1 MPEFTRPFDQQTF
14 VEDRPLPPLEAG
26 PFRQRT
32 LLRFDGYDTA
42 VSTEAPLVL
51 VLVEN
56 RLVDTESAGTA
67 DPGAAAELLQRL
79 ERFNADLRKD
89 GFDSRFLSIEMWPL
103 SGHRDGEGVLAL
115 RQFFQATRTM
125 HPTLAGAILVG
136 AFPEAML
143 VRRWIWRKNGQDI
156 TINGTKHSKTDY
168 LRVIPEIVAD
178 RSDLPLADLSG
189 NWPSLYRAEPTPLAS
204 IVAIPD
210 ESVAAGWPHNGA
222 LFTSST
228 YQITQPSFS
237 DFFWIRDDDLQI
249 IPSPPGSTGLILR
262 MFTTLRN
269 PEIDAAEATVP
280 NPVARPDIFISRINA
295 RNIARSP
302 EPTLVGTSGETFLD
316 PQGKPQTVRTVT
328 PLSDYWVHDPDLE
341 RRLIIDY
348 FDRNHVVRQGIS
360 PLAKPFRT
368 AAIHAVN
375 GPSNATDLSNY
386 LEKASVTFKPP
397 VKTDNAN
404 IVDFVKWLK
413 EPAILRAVT
422 AHANCCH
429 TDWGPAAHKVEDL
442 ESEAGGKPWR
452 WRQTAEAGGFR
463 YDPSFAYQGGSGD
476 FHLYRT
482 IWENRILA
490 GQFPGVLI
498 HSGCQVN
505 SPCGASSNAFDAQA
519 YALRQ
524 EAEGHLFYLNTAAVI
539 ARAKVFN
546 DWPRDFPAALA
557 KPGARLGDAL
567 LEYFNKDGND
577 ANLGKLQNAAIAK
590 RCYWWAILGDWTLKL
605 AYPPGW
611 LVNFIAPELRV
622 IPLPGDKWMVADAD
636 SILKVLDDEHG
647 AQRTVD
653 ILRQYGLDQR
663 CTIGGEDAAFEFYLR
678 DGELPS
684 GEIRG
689 EVGFEVDAEELRI
702 IGEDDWWLVLSGR
715 NAIARLRTED
725 QAWAVVAMMRET
737 RPTHFCWVGD
747 QRDPVMTLLRR

>member
-1 MPEFTRPFDQQTF
+1 MPEAPKPFDHRPFE
-14 VEDRPLPPLEAG
+14 EDRRLPPLETG
-26 PFRQRT
+26 PFRHRT
-32 LLRFDGYDTA
+32 LLMFEGYDTA
-42 VSTEAPLVL
+42 VSTEVPLVL
-51 VLVEN
+51 VLVEK
-56 RLVDTESAGTA
+56 RLLDAEGAGTA
-67 DPGAAAELLQRL
+67 GLGAAGELLQRL

-89 GFDSRFLSIEMWPL
+89 GFDSRFLSIDMWPL
-103 SGHRDGEGVLAL
+103 PAHRDGEGVLAL
-115 RQFFQATRTM
+115 RQFFKATRTM

-156 TINGTKHSKTDY
+156 TINGTKYSKTDY
-168 LRVIPEIVAD
+168 LRVVPEIVAD

-189 NWPSLYRAEPTPLAS
+189 NWPSLYQAGPTALAS
-204 IVAIPD
+204 VVAIPD
-210 ESVAAGWPHNGA
+210 ESTAAGWPHDGA

-249 IPSPPGSTGLILR
+249 IPLPSGSTGLILR

-269 PEIDAAEATVP
+269 PEIDVAEAAVA

-302 EPTLVGTSGETFLD
+302 DPTLVGTSGETFLD
-316 PQGKPQTVRTVT
+316 TQGKPQTLRTVT
-328 PLSDYWVHDPDLE
+328 PLSDYWLHDLDLE

-348 FDRNHVVRQGIS
+348 FDRNHMVRQGIS
-360 PLAKPFRT
+360 PLAQPFRT
-368 AAIHAVN
+368 SAIHATN

-386 LEKASVTFKPP
+386 LEKASITFKPP
-397 VKTDNAN
+397 VKTDNAD
-404 IVDFVKWLK
+404 IVEFVKWLK
-413 EPAILRAVT
+413 EPAILRAIT

-429 TDWGPAAHKVEDL
+429 TDWGPGVYAVGDL

-452 WRQTAEAGGFR
+452 WRQTAEPGGFR
-463 YDPSFAYQGGSGD
+463 YDPSFASQGASGD
-476 FHLYRT
+476 FHIYRT

-505 SPCGASSNAFDAQA
+505 SPCGASSNAFEAQA
-519 YALRQ
+519 YASRQ
-524 EAEGHLFYLNTAAVI
+524 EAEGHLFYLNTTAVI

-557 KPGARLGDAL
+557 KPGARLGDGL
-567 LEYFNKDGND
+567 LEYFNKDGSD
-577 ANLGKLQNAAIAK
+577 ANLGKFQNAASCK

-605 AYPPGW
+605 AYPPAW

-622 IPLPGDKWMVADAD
+622 IPLRGEKWMVADAD
-636 SILKVLDDEHG
+636 SILKVLDGERD
-647 AQRTVD
+647 AQRIVD

-663 CTIGGEDAAFEFYLR
+663 CTIGGEEAVFEFYLR
-678 DGELPS
+678 DGELPC
-684 GEIRG
+684 GELRG
-689 EVGFEVDAEELRI
+689 EVGFEVDADELQI
-702 IGEDDWWLVLSGR
+702 TVEDGWWLVLSGR
-715 NAIARLRTED
+715 NAIARLRSED
-725 QAWAVVAMMRET
+725 EAWAVVDVMRET
-737 RPTHFCWVGD
+737 RPAHFCWVGD
-747 QRDPVMTLLRR
+747 QREPLMTLLRR